1 MGARIYLE
9 TEAFI
14 ARDRHERT
22 GTGKE
27 QIDFFGRASSFV
39 INVVNRDVQCDDK
52 SYIRLPYNLLRP

>member
-22 GTGKE
+22 GTAKE
-27 QIDFFGRASSFV
+27 QIDFFGRARSFV
-39 INVVNRDVQCDDK
+39 INVVNRDVQCAAV
-52 SYIRLPYNLLRP
+52 R